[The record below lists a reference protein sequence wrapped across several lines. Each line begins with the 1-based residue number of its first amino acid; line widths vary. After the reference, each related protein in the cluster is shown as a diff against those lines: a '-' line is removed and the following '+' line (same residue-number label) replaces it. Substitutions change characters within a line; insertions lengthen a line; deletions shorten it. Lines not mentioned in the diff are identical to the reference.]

1 MTCIPKRIREVP
13 IIDQIVI
20 FIIVTMNIRSVKFQ
34 TFTKTFEGLGEMTA
48 ISTSEK
54 KCMSWNKHIDLGLWS
69 NVKVIA
75 HRVLVENPD
84 LLAMVSKELRLAE
97 QNIAEIIAA
106 IKEHDVYKEG
116 LKEDFDPLVP
126 NAFITAELNQGES
139 GNLDPYVA
147 VFYGSDKYFV
157 WFSIQDGKITEFTM
171 RDSNETV

>member
-1 MTCIPKRIREVP
+1 
-13 IIDQIVI
+13 
-20 FIIVTMNIRSVKFQ
+20 MNIRSVKFQ

-97 QNIAEIIAA
+97 QNGRRLSLPLRNTMFTKKVLKKISTLLFLMLLSPLNLIKANLEI
-106 IKEHDVYKEG
+106 
-116 LKEDFDPLVP
+116 LTL
-126 NAFITAELNQGES
+126 
-139 GNLDPYVA
+139 
-147 VFYGSDKYFV
+147 
-157 WFSIQDGKITEFTM
+157 M
-171 RDSNETV
+171 